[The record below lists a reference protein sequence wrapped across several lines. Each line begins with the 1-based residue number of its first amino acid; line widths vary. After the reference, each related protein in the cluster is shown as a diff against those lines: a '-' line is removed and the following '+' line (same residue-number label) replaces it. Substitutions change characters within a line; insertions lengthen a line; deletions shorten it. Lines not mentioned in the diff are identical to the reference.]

1 MSVQYLPQ
9 TRDLPPERIDAMR
22 AELEAFVAR
31 EEPATRWW
39 RKRRNITGGLVFA
52 LIVATGGGTAAAY
65 AYLHPR
71 AVTDKGSARCY
82 SEAVYVPGAKFAG
95 TTIASAVGGGSTGI
109 EQDALDTCASLW
121 QAGALRADAPR
132 GTPPVAGVTYSVPAL
147 VGCTLPDGV
156 AAVFPGPADTCNQLG
171 LAPQSPPAVRPAELA
186 PTGPTPAASAATTPA
201 ASAAT
206 TPAASAATTGPAG
219 SSP

>member
-1 MSVQYLPQ
+1 
-9 TRDLPPERIDAMR
+9 MR

-39 RKRRNITGGLVFA
+39 RKRRNITGSLVVA

-71 AVTDKGSARCY
+71 AVTDKGYARCY

-95 TTIASAVGGGSTGI
+95 TTIASGVGVGNPGI

-121 QAGALRADAPR
+121 QVGALRSGVPR
-132 GTPPVAGVTYSVPAL
+132 GTPPVAGATYSVPAL
-147 VGCTLPDGV
+147 VGCTLPDGI
-156 AAVFPGPADTCNQLG
+156 AAIFPGPPDTCDQLG
-171 LAPQSPPAVRPAELA
+171 LAPESPAAVR
-186 PTGPTPAASAATTPA
+186 
-201 ASAAT
+201 AAT
-206 TPAASAATTGPAG
+206 TPAASAATTGPSG

>member
-1 MSVQYLPQ
+1 MSVQYLPP
-9 TRDLPPERIDAMR
+9 TRDLPPARIAAMR
-22 AELEAFVAR
+22 AELEAFVTR

-39 RKRRNITGGLVFA
+39 RKRRNITGGLVVA

-82 SEAVYVPGAKFAG
+82 SEPVYVRGANFPG
-95 TTIASAVGGGSTGI
+95 TTIASAAGGGSAGT
-109 EQDALDTCASLW
+109 EEDALDTCASLW
-121 QAGALRADAPR
+121 QVGALRSGAPR
-132 GTPPVAGVTYSVPAL
+132 GTPPIAGATYSVPAL

-156 AAVFPGPADTCNQLG
+156 AAVFPGAADTCNQLG
-171 LAPQSPPAVRPAELA
+171 LAPESPAAVRPAEPA
-186 PTGPTPAASAATTPA
+186 TATPAPSAVT
-201 ASAAT
+201 SA
-206 TPAASAATTGPAG
+206 GPAG

>member
-1 MSVQYLPQ
+1 MNVQYLPE
-9 TRDLPPERIDAMR
+9 TRDLPPEQILAMR

-39 RKRRNITGGLVFA
+39 RKRRNVTGGFVIA

-95 TTIASAVGGGSTGI
+95 TTVASAVGDGGNGTV
-109 EQDALDTCASLW
+109 QDALDVCASVW
-121 QAGALRADAPR
+121 QVGALRAGAAH
-132 GTPPVAGVTYSVPAL
+132 GGPPVAGATYSVPAL
-147 VGCTLPDGV
+147 VGCTLPGGM
-156 AAVFPGPADTCNQLG
+156 AAIFPGPPDTCNQLG
-171 LAPQSPPAVRPAELA
+171 LAPESPPAVRAAEPA
-186 PTGPTPAASAATTPA
+186 PTPAASAATTPA
-201 ASAAT
+201 
-206 TPAASAATTGPAG
+206 PSAATTGPAG

>member
-9 TRDLPPERIDAMR
+9 TRDLPPEQIMAMR
-22 AELEAFVAR
+22 VELEAFVAR
-31 EEPATRWW
+31 EEPATPWW
-39 RKRRNITGGLVFA
+39 RKRRNVTGGFVVA

-95 TTIASAVGGGSTGI
+95 TTIASAVGEGSNGTV
-109 EQDALDTCASLW
+109 QDALDICASVW
-121 QAGALRADAPR
+121 QVGALRAGAPR
-132 GTPPVAGVTYSVPAL
+132 GGSPVAGADYAVPAL
-147 VGCTLPDGV
+147 VGCTLPGGM
-156 AAVFPGPADTCNQLG
+156 AAIFPGPPDTCDQLG
-171 LAPQSPPAVRPAELA
+171 LAPESPPAVR
-186 PTGPTPAASAATTPA
+186 AATTPA

-206 TPAASAATTGPAG
+206 EGPSG

>member
-1 MSVQYLPQ
+1 MSVQYLPP
-9 TRDLPPERIDAMR
+9 TRELPPEQIVAMR

-31 EEPATRWW
+31 EEPARPWW
-39 RKRRNITGGLVFA
+39 RKRRNVTGGLVVA

-95 TTIASAVGGGSTGI
+95 TTVASAVGGGNNGTI
-109 EQDALDTCASLW
+109 QDALDTCASLW
-121 QAGALRADAPR
+121 QVGGLRAGAAR
-132 GTPPVAGVTYSVPAL
+132 GTGPVAGATYAVPAL
-147 VGCTLPDGV
+147 VGCTLPGGT
-156 AAVFPGPADTCNQLG
+156 AAVFPGPPDTCDQLG
-171 LAPQSPPAVRPAELA
+171 LAPESPPAVR
-186 PTGPTPAASAATTPA
+186 AATTPA
-201 ASAAT
+201 ATAAT
-206 TPAASAATTGPAG
+206 EGPAV

>member
-1 MSVQYLPQ
+1 V
-9 TRDLPPERIDAMR
+9 RIDAMR

-39 RKRRNITGGLVFA
+39 RKRRNVTGGLVVA

-65 AYLHPR
+65 TYLHPR

-95 TTIASAVGGGSTGI
+95 TTIASGVGGGSTGTV
-109 EQDALDTCASLW
+109 ENALDTCASVW
-121 QAGALRADAPR
+121 QVGGLRAGAPR
-132 GTPPVAGVTYSVPAL
+132 GTPPIAGATFSVPAL
-147 VGCTLPDGV
+147 VGCTLPDGA
-156 AAVFPGPADTCNQLG
+156 AAVFPGPSDTCDRLG
-171 LAPQSPPAVRPAELA
+171 LAPESPPAVRPAELA
-186 PTGPTPAASAATTPA
+186 PATSAASAVTTPAASAVTTPA
-201 ASAAT
+201 ASAAV
-206 TPAASAATTGPAG
+206 AGPAG

>member
-1 MSVQYLPQ
+1 MSVQYLPP
-9 TRDLPPERIDAMR
+9 TRDLPPEWIDAVR
-22 AELEAFVAR
+22 VELEAFVAR
-31 EEPATRWW
+31 EEPATPWW
-39 RKRRNITGGLVFA
+39 RKRRNVTGGFVVA

-95 TTIASAVGGGSTGI
+95 TTVASGVGEGSTGTI
-109 EQDALDTCASLW
+109 QDALDTCASVW
-121 QAGALRADAPR
+121 QVGALRAGAPR
-132 GTPPVAGVTYSVPAL
+132 GTPPVAGATYSVPAL
-147 VGCTLPDGV
+147 VGCTLPGGM
-156 AAVFPGPADTCNQLG
+156 AAVFPGPPETCNELG
-171 LAPQSPPAVRPAELA
+171 LAPESPPAVR
-186 PTGPTPAASAATTPA
+186 AATTPA

-206 TPAASAATTGPAG
+206 EGPSG

>member
-1 MSVQYLPQ
+1 MSVSYLPP
-9 TRDLPPERIDAMR
+9 TRDLPPERIDAIR

-39 RKRRNITGGLVFA
+39 RKRRNVTGGFVFA

-82 SEAVYVPGAKFAG
+82 SEAVYLPGAKFAG
-95 TTIASAVGGGSTGI
+95 TTIASGVGGGSTGAV
-109 EQDALDTCASLW
+109 QDALDTCASLW
-121 QAGALRADAPR
+121 QVGALRAGAPR
-132 GTPPVAGVTYSVPAL
+132 GTPPVAGATYSVPAL
-147 VGCTLPDGV
+147 VGCTLPGGA
-156 AAVFPGPADTCNQLG
+156 AAVFPGPPDTCDRLG
-171 LAPQSPPAVRPAELA
+171 LAPQSPPAVRPAE
-186 PTGPTPAASAATTPA
+186 PAASAATTPA

-206 TPAASAATTGPAG
+206 SAGPGG

>member
-1 MSVQYLPQ
+1 MSVSYLPP
-9 TRDLPPERIDAMR
+9 TRDLRPERIATMR

-39 RKRRNITGGLVFA
+39 RKRRNITGSLVVA

-71 AVTDKGSARCY
+71 AVTDKGYARCY

-95 TTIASAVGGGSTGI
+95 TTIASGVGVGNPGI
-109 EQDALDTCASLW
+109 ERDALDTCASLW
-121 QAGALRADAPR
+121 QVGALRSGAPR
-132 GTPPVAGVTYSVPAL
+132 GTPPVAGATYSVPAL
-147 VGCTLPDGV
+147 VGCTLPDGI
-156 AAVFPGPADTCNQLG
+156 AAIFPGPPDTCDQLG
-171 LAPQSPPAVRPAELA
+171 LAPESPAAVR
-186 PTGPTPAASAATTPA
+186 TATTPA

-206 TPAASAATTGPAG
+206 EGPSG

>member
-9 TRDLPPERIDAMR
+9 TRDLAPERLDAMR

-31 EEPATRWW
+31 EERSTPWW
-39 RKRRNITGGLVFA
+39 RKRRNVTGGLVVA

-95 TTIASAVGGGSTGI
+95 TTIASGVGDGSTGTI
-109 EQDALDTCASLW
+109 EDALDTCASLW
-121 QAGALRADAPR
+121 QVGALRAGAPR
-132 GTPPVAGVTYSVPAL
+132 GTPPVAGATYSVPAL
-147 VGCTLPDGV
+147 VGCTLPGGM
-156 AAVFPGPADTCNQLG
+156 AAVFPGPADTCDQLG
-171 LAPQSPPAVRPAELA
+171 LAPESPPAVRAAVLA
-186 PTGPTPAASAATTPA
+186 PTPAASAA
-201 ASAAT
+201 SD
-206 TPAASAATTGPAG
+206 GPTG

>member
-9 TRDLPPERIDAMR
+9 TRDLPSERIDTMR

-31 EEPATRWW
+31 EQRARPWW
-39 RKRRNITGGLVFA
+39 RKRRNVTGGFVVA

-71 AVTDKGSARCY
+71 AVTAKGSARCY

-95 TTIASAVGGGSTGI
+95 TTIASGVGDGSKGTV
-109 EQDALDTCASLW
+109 EDALDTCASLW
-121 QAGALRADAPR
+121 QVGGLRAGAPR
-132 GTPPVAGVTYSVPAL
+132 GTPPVAGATYSVPAL
-147 VGCTLPDGV
+147 VGCTLPGGM
-156 AAVFPGPADTCNQLG
+156 AAVFPGPPDTCDQLG
-171 LAPQSPPAVRPAELA
+171 LAPESPPAVRPAVPV
-186 PTGPTPAASAATTPA
+186 PTTPVASAATA
-201 ASAAT
+201 
-206 TPAASAATTGPAG
+206 GPAG

>member
-9 TRDLPPERIDAMR
+9 TRDLPPEQILAMR

-31 EEPATRWW
+31 EEPATPWW
-39 RKRRNITGGLVFA
+39 RKRRNITGGFVLA

-95 TTIASAVGGGSTGI
+95 TTIASAVGDGNAGTI
-109 EQDALDTCASLW
+109 EDALDTCASLW
-121 QAGALRADAPR
+121 QVGGLRAGAPR
-132 GTPPVAGVTYSVPAL
+132 GTPPVAGATYSVPAL
-147 VGCTLPDGV
+147 VGCTLPGGM
-156 AAVFPGPADTCNQLG
+156 AAVFPGPPDTCNQMG
-171 LAPQSPPAVRPAELA
+171 LAPQSPPAVRPSE
-186 PTGPTPAASAATTPA
+186 PVASA
-201 ASAAT
+201 
-206 TPAASAATTGPAG
+206 GPSG